1 MSFYKELAPFVE
13 YIHSIRRLQTY
24 LSFDMIFPTKW
35 SLPKSIVEEGQLVAF
50 ESEDQNMKGI
60 SFVSEI
66 NENNISVTLTKITK
80 IIKLNKE
87 RELKE
92 RLFKQTV
99 DQLKQTFEKNDLDKL
114 QNLYFDFDIDEPN
127 LDINEQDDE
136 DSNLGEL
143 KKVASEERKD
153 AQQVEK
159 IKQSYISEISK
170 IKKEEMFPIPKKISL
185 WTRLRVLLL
194 GN

>member
-136 DSNLGEL
+136 DSNLGTYEQD
-143 KKVASEERKD
+143 EPDTER
-153 AQQVEK
+153 VEK
-159 IKQSYISEISK
+159 SGE
-170 IKKEEMFPIPKKISL
+170 
-185 WTRLRVLLL
+185 
-194 GN
+194 